1 MDVAVKVIQH
11 DASALEAVE
20 NEVQLQM
27 YLNHPNIVSGTAAC
41 GDGSAV
47 PAALAVMQWL
57 LLAVFCL
64 TQ

>member
-27 YLNHPNIVSGTAAC
+27 YLNHPNIVSGCRLVRMLHQRVAAAHSLPVAST
-41 GDGSAV
+41 G
-47 PAALAVMQWL
+47 AAG
-57 LLAVFCL
+57 
-64 TQ
+64 

>member
-27 YLNHPNIVSGTAAC
+27 YLNHPNIVSSTAPC
-41 GDGSAV
+41 GG
-47 PAALAVMQWL
+47 AAAHAIMRWL
-57 LLAVFCL
+57 R
-64 TQ
+64 Q